1 MSIHAPNH
9 LLWVLP
15 LVFLTAGSFWYA
27 SRQRRQAIALLSG
40 DAGTCHLKSNA
51 SPRRRK
57 ILTVLLF
64 TSLILAA
71 FAALRPIQGTIIS
84 EFERPAKNIIILA
97 DVSKSMGAKD
107 ADGLT
112 RMEAAKLLAREFVNR
127 RPTDR
132 IGLLSFAGAS
142 YPECPVTL
150 SRTNLLSR
158 IDKLHPGSLRI
169 PGTDLEAAF
178 QEARNLLTEE
188 PPPGSAVIILSDGDN
203 LTGRHQKIIESFAKS
218 GVPVLAVGFG
228 NPSIPAAV
236 PNSVYDTQANFGVLK
251 EISEATEGIFLA
263 GKPAQVDVQIE
274 ELATR
279 VDSIELSGENIAPE
293 IYSRPL
299 DLYAYPLSIA
309 LICLLVHL
317 FLPLKTKNWHPLTAA
332 LTVALLLFLLPKP
345 TQAQEKEA
353 AENLLDSFE
362 KMTLPHPP
370 YDEAKARALEE
381 GKPLLLIFT
390 GSDWS
395 ALSITFEEEILS
407 HVTYQDWE
415 KRTVIPLIVD
425 FTRSGTDE
433 NRTLNRALANRF
445 DIASYPYAIF
455 VDPEGEQELGRLT
468 HEVKGPAEW
477 VRRANAILA
486 GDQSQS
492 DTAASVDYLPKED
505 RAALENPNLTLVER
519 SIGYYNKA
527 LEIERADPELAIKS
541 KDRFKLLNE
550 LFDLATQEA
559 PDQRPDLAFSAQLKL
574 GILQHNLGRSLLPED
589 LEDMAQEDQMRLAA
603 ESKGDIIKLL
613 KKVQKHYRDAL
624 SNYRQAAPLQPNDE
638 QLSTNLAVVYR
649 DLDRV
654 KAYIDFQTALQTAI
668 EETGRVLAQEKRFRK
683 SLAFEVTSKKPIN
696 DKGVDRSVAAIQ
708 KLVQSAQA
716 ISDKPTILD
725 EKRFAEFK
733 LAKEDI
739 DLAPATHSNRHLS
752 PSVQHIQ
759 DAYDHLVDP
768 QQQQSGSQGEGAGEP
783 QEGEEG
789 GGENEEEA
797 GGAEPQGDIPD
808 AGDEAGE
815 EEKGGEGSTGDSDA
829 DLRRSEKEGGDLR
842 DRLLDRLQ
850 RENRRRPRGKDH

>member
-1 MSIHAPNH
+1 MSIHAPTH
-9 LLWVLP
+9 LFWVLP
-15 LVFLTAGSFWYA
+15 LLLLTAGSFWYA
-27 SRQRRQAIALLSG
+27 SRQRRRAIDLLSG

-132 IGLLSFAGAS
+132 IGLLSFAGAA

-150 SRTNLLSR
+150 SRSNLFSR
-158 IDKLHPGSLRI
+158 IDKLQPGSLKI

-178 QEARNLLTEE
+178 QEARSLLTEE

-203 LTGRHQKIIESFAKS
+203 LTGSHQKIMESFAKS

-228 NPSIPAAV
+228 NPAIPAAV

-251 EISEATEGIFLA
+251 EISEATKGIFLA
-263 GKPAQVDVQIE
+263 GKPAKVDVQIE

-279 VDSIELSGENIAPE
+279 VDAIELSGDNIAPE
-293 IYSRPL
+293 IFSRPL

-309 LICLLVHL
+309 LLCLLVHL

-332 LTVALLLFLLPKP
+332 IILLFLLPQP
-345 TQAQEKEA
+345 TQAQGNEA

-362 KMTLPHPP
+362 KMATPHPA

-381 GKPLLLIFT
+381 EKPLLLIFT

-407 HVTYQDWE
+407 HVTYQGWE

-425 FTRSGTDE
+425 FTRSGSDE
-433 NRTLNRALANRF
+433 DRTLNRALASRF

-455 VDPEGEQELGRLT
+455 VDPKDEQQLGRLT

-477 VRRANAILA
+477 IRRANAILA

-505 RAALENPNLTLVER
+505 RAALENPNLTPVER
-519 SIGYYNKA
+519 SIAYYNKA
-527 LEIERADPELAIKS
+527 LEIERANPELAIKS

-550 LFDLATQEA
+550 LYGLAREEA
-559 PDQRPDLAFSAQLKL
+559 PDQRPDLAFAAQLKL
-574 GILQHNLGRSLLPED
+574 GILQHNLARSLLPED
-589 LEDMAQEDQMRLAA
+589 LENMAPEDQMRLAE

-613 KKVQKHYRDAL
+613 KIAQKRYRDAL

-638 QLSTNLAVVYR
+638 RLSTNLAVVYQ

-654 KAYIDFQTALQTAI
+654 KSYIDFQTALQAAI
-668 EETGRVLAQEKRFRK
+668 EETAQVLAQEKRFRK
-683 SLAFEVTSKKPIN
+683 SLAFEVTSKTPIN
-696 DKGVDRSVAAIQ
+696 DKGVERSAKAIQ
-708 KLVQSAQA
+708 KLVQSAEA

-725 EKRFAEFK
+725 EKRFEEFK

-739 DLAPATHSNRHLS
+739 DLAPATHSNRHLN

-759 DAYDHLVDP
+759 NAYDHLVDP
-768 QQQQSGSQGEGAGEP
+768 QQQQSGGGGGEGEP
-783 QEGEEG
+783 QEGEE
-789 GGENEEEA
+789 EEDAEGA
-797 GGAEPQGDIPD
+797 AEPQGDIPD
-808 AGDEAGE
+808 AGDEE
-815 EEKGGEGSTGDSDA
+815 EQGGEQSSGDSDA

-842 DRLLDRLQ
+842 DRLLDQLQ
-850 RENRRRPRGKDH
+850 RENRSRPRGKDH